1 MSAVNLYPQALMVAP
16 ASWLPLAIAVLAV
29 QFAAVAALLRPT
41 RPRFVRC
48 AVALILADAALVALI
63 RSIAAHM
70 GAMDYSESFFQWR
83 WRFLALVLVSAG
95 LPIPLWLAALRLAI
109 GRSSGHSSAMHPL
122 FRTVLLMW
130 LATNLVTLVIGGEL
144 TYLPRP
150 ARLNEIAVTIADL
163 PADLDEIRIGVLSD
177 HHIGPLMTPP
187 RAGRRLAALSKANLD
202 ILVDLGDITEL
213 DPRYQP
219 AAANV
224 IGKWKAR
231 LGSYAVPG
239 NFDMNCGTD
248 TLRKELARVGVTF
261 LENEAARITL
271 GQSELWIVGVGDP
284 WTGAAD
290 LDKAMENVPRGVPTI
305 LLAHSPDI
313 LAEATSHG
321 LPLVLSGH
329 LHGGQVVFPFAGPV
343 VGMSKYGTRFA
354 WGRFALNRTQLIV
367 SRGLG
372 EEAIPLRLFCPPEI
386 VIVTLRAKPH

>member
-1 MSAVNLYPQALMVAP
+1 MDLYPEALMVEP
-16 ASWLPLAIAVLAV
+16 TSWLPLAMAVLAL
-29 QFAAVAALLRPT
+29 QFGAVIALLRPT
-41 RPRFVRC
+41 RSRLLPS
-48 AVALILADAALVALI
+48 AAALLLADATLI
-63 RSIAAHM
+63 GLGRFIAARM
-70 GAMDYSESFFQWR
+70 GRMDYSESFFQWR
-83 WRFLALVLVSAG
+83 WYFLALVLVSAG
-95 LPIPLWLAALRLAI
+95 LPIPLWLGALRLAI
-109 GRSSGHSSAMHPL
+109 GRSSGRSSAIHPL
-122 FRTVLLMW
+122 FRTVLVMW
-130 LATNLVTLVIGGEL
+130 LATNLVTLLMGGEL

-150 ARLNEIAVTIADL
+150 ARLQQIDVSIAGL
-163 PADLDEIRIGVLSD
+163 PTDLDGLRIGVLSD
-177 HHIGPLMTPP
+177 HHVGPLMTPA
-187 RAGRRLAALSKANLD
+187 RAERRLAALSKADLD

-219 AAANV
+219 AAADV
-224 IGKWKAR
+224 IGKWKAP

-261 LENEAARITL
+261 LENEAARITV
-271 GQSELWIVGVGDP
+271 GQAELWIVGVGDP
-284 WTGAAD
+284 WTDEAD
-290 LDKAMENVPRGVPTI
+290 LDKAMANVPRGAPTI

-313 LAEATSHG
+313 LREATSHRI
-321 LPLVLSGH
+321 PLVLSGH

-354 WGRFALNRTQLIV
+354 WGRFTLNGTQLVV